1 MNKTHKSNDTSSNVD
16 AILPESMFASW
27 MCLICKIRAHHYV
40 KREISAGKMCFAV
53 SVLGGELA
61 EAVSSL
67 CDFEKFCE
75 TSSGHA
81 QD

>member
-1 MNKTHKSNDTSSNVD
+1 MS
-16 AILPESMFASW
+16 
-27 MCLICKIRAHHYV
+27 
-40 KREISAGKMCFAV
+40 FAV